1 MSNNPKK
8 TEVNTITLKKAISTS
23 NEEIVNLRNTHATI
37 QDILF
42 NQLSTFWQDKASAI
56 FEVKLFAMH
65 DDLNTCLSMLE
76 YMNEQA
82 RKIVTDYESSD
93 SDVQSLIRNIGK

>member
-23 NEEIVNLRNTHATI
+23 NEEIVNLRNTHSNI
-37 QDILF
+37 QEILF

-56 FEVKLFAMH
+56 FEVKLLAMH
-65 DDLNTCLSMLE
+65 DDLSTCLTMLE
-76 YMNEQA
+76 YMNDQA
-82 RKIVTDYESSD
+82 LKIVTDYENSD
-93 SDVQSLIRNIGK
+93 SEVQSIIKNMGN